1 MTIVTKDAWPLRLV
15 HSGGVG
21 ETQGMTVT
29 RLWMYLYWLWIAVE
43 VYVVFTARLR
53 RGGSTGVTTAD
64 RGSMMVLWVVIGGS
78 ISAGFWVAAAYEP
91 AAIHAGPWLR
101 AVSLA
106 LLATGLLVRVTAI
119 YTLGRSF
126 TANVSIHAT
135 QTLNRSGLF
144 RYLRHP
150 SYTGMLLIFLALGLR
165 LQNWLSLAIV
175 LLPPF
180 AALLYRIHVE
190 EAALTEAFGEQYV
203 DYSRT
208 TKRLVPGI
216 Y

>member
-1 MTIVTKDAWPLRLV
+1 MMNSRV
-15 HSGGVG
+15 
-21 ETQGMTVT
+21 
-29 RLWMYLYWLWIAVE
+29 WMGLYWLWMAVE
-43 VYVVFTARLR
+43 IYVAFTARIR
-53 RGGSTGVTTAD
+53 RGGKTGVTVSD
-64 RGSMMVLWVVIGGS
+64 RGSLFVLWVVIFSS
-78 ISAGFWVAAAYEP
+78 ISGAFWIAATYSP
-91 AAIHAGPWLR
+91 TAIHAGHWLR
-101 AVSLA
+101 VTAD
-106 LLATGLLVRVTAI
+106 LLFAIGLLVRIVAI

-144 RYLRHP
+144 HYVRHP

-165 LQNWLSLAIV
+165 MQNWLSLCIV
-175 LLPPF
+175 LIPPF

-190 EAALTEAFGEQYV
+190 EAALTGAFGEQYI

-208 TKRLVPGI
+208 TKRLIPGI

>member
-1 MTIVTKDAWPLRLV
+1 
-15 HSGGVG
+15 
-21 ETQGMTVT
+21 MTVS
-29 RLWMYLYWLWIAVE
+29 RIWLDLYWLWIAVE

-53 RGGSTGVTTAD
+53 RGGGTGVTTSD
-64 RGSMMVLWVVIGGS
+64 RGSMLVLWFVIGSS
-78 ISAGFWVAAAYEP
+78 IGMAFWAAAAY
-91 AAIHAGPWLR
+91 ASTAIHAGPWLR

-106 LLATGLLVRVTAI
+106 LLATGLLVRITAI

-135 QTLNRSGLF
+135 QTLHRSGLF

-175 LLPPF
+175 LVPPF

-190 EAALTEAFGEQYV
+190 EAALTGAFGEQYTE
-203 DYSRT
+203 YSRT
-208 TKRLVPGI
+208 TKRLIPGV

>member
-1 MTIVTKDAWPLRLV
+1 
-15 HSGGVG
+15 
-21 ETQGMTVT
+21 MTVS
-29 RLWMYLYWLWIAVE
+29 RIWLDLYWLWIAVE

-53 RGGSTGVTTAD
+53 RGGNTGVTTSD
-64 RGSMMVLWVVIGGS
+64 RGSMLVLWFVIGSS
-78 ISAGFWVAAAYEP
+78 IGMAFWAAAAY
-91 AAIHAGPWLR
+91 ASTAIHAGPWLR

-106 LLATGLLVRVTAI
+106 LLATGLLVRITAI

-135 QTLNRSGLF
+135 QTLHRSGLF

-175 LLPPF
+175 LVPPF

-190 EAALTEAFGEQYV
+190 EAALTNAFGQDYM

-208 TKRLVPGI
+208 TKRLIPGI

>member
-1 MTIVTKDAWPLRLV
+1 
-15 HSGGVG
+15 
-21 ETQGMTVT
+21 MTVS
-29 RLWMYLYWLWIAVE
+29 RIWLDLYWLWIAVE

-53 RGGSTGVTTAD
+53 RGGNTGVTTSD
-64 RGSMMVLWVVIGGS
+64 RGSMLVLWFVIGSS
-78 ISAGFWVAAAYEP
+78 IGMAFWAAAAY
-91 AAIHAGPWLR
+91 ASTAIHAGPWLR

-106 LLATGLLVRVTAI
+106 LLATGLLVRITAI

-135 QTLNRSGLF
+135 QTLHRSGLF

-175 LLPPF
+175 LVPPF

-190 EAALTEAFGEQYV
+190 EAALTGAFGEQYTE
-203 DYSRT
+203 YSRT
-208 TKRLVPGI
+208 TKRLIPGV

>member
-1 MTIVTKDAWPLRLV
+1 MTI
-15 HSGGVG
+15 S
-21 ETQGMTVT
+21 
-29 RLWMYLYWLWIAVE
+29 RLWICLYWLWIVVE
-43 VYVVFTARLR
+43 IYVVFTARLR
-53 RGGSTGVTTAD
+53 RGGSSGVTTSD
-64 RGSMMVLWVVIGGS
+64 RGSMVVLWVVIFSS
-78 ISAGFWVAAAYEP
+78 ITAAFWIAAADAP
-91 AAIHAGPWLR
+91 AAIHAGHWLR
-101 AVSLA
+101 TVSLV
-106 LLATGLLVRVTAI
+106 LLAVGLLVRITAI

-144 RYLRHP
+144 RYVRHP
-150 SYTGMLLIFLALGLR
+150 SYTGMLLIFLALGLH

-190 EAALTEAFGEQYV
+190 EAALTGAFGQQYV
-203 DYSRT
+203 EYSRT
-208 TKRLVPGI
+208 TQRLVPGV

>member
-1 MTIVTKDAWPLRLV
+1 
-15 HSGGVG
+15 
-21 ETQGMTVT
+21 MTVT

-53 RGGSTGVTTAD
+53 RGGSKGVTTSD
-64 RGSMMVLWVVIGGS
+64 RGSMLVLWVVIFSS
-78 ISAGFWVAAAYEP
+78 ISASFWIATAYQ
-91 AAIHAGPWLR
+91 AWAIQAGPWLR
-101 AVSLA
+101 IVSLA
-106 LLATGLLVRVTAI
+106 LLATGLLVRITAI

-135 QTLNRSGLF
+135 QTLHRSGLF

-175 LLPPF
+175 LVPPF

-190 EAALTEAFGEQYV
+190 EAALTGAFGQQYV

>member
-1 MTIVTKDAWPLRLV
+1 M
-15 HSGGVG
+15 G
-21 ETQGMTVT
+21 ETHSMTVT
-29 RLWMYLYWLWIAVE
+29 QLWMYLYWLWIAVE
-43 VYVVFTARLR
+43 IYVVFTARLR
-53 RGGSTGVTTAD
+53 RGGKTGVTTSD
-64 RGSMMVLWVVIGGS
+64 RGSMLVLWVVIGSS
-78 ISAGFWVAAAYEP
+78 ISCAFWVAAADTR
-91 AAIHAGPWLR
+91 AAIHAGTWLR
-101 AVSLA
+101 TVSLV
-106 LLATGLLVRVTAI
+106 LLVAGLMVRISAI
-119 YTLGRSF
+119 YTLGKAF
-126 TANVSIHAT
+126 TANVTIHAT

-165 LQNWLSLAIV
+165 LQNWVSLAIV
-175 LLPPF
+175 LGPPF

-190 EAALTEAFGEQYV
+190 EAALRNAFDEYD